1 MIAQKRHGVPDVRRH
16 NAFTEKLR
24 GMGFAEV
31 QYLETAETIF
41 GSKQRVAM
49 MMLGDSAMLVGR
61 K

>member
-1 MIAQKRHGVPDVRRH
+1 
-16 NAFTEKLR
+16 
-24 GMGFAEV
+24 MGFAEV